1 MVLFRQKIAFQKGT
15 VMVVPVILV
24 KTAVGY
30 QQLFALKI
38 SRFCTSFFLCQILFN
53 GLQLIFSR
61 PAEFDAVQVGGIV
74 NHTDADIEQAARQ
87 HQGVQMA
94 VVRKGTVADRHK
106 SVVSAE
112 IKGARPC
119 IFESLRADDG
129 KGFALRAVN
138 RFNIRTGK
146 SPFGDKVQAGRKFE
160 ISQSLYVLQR
170 LLFNKENRVE
180 YRIIVKGG
188 RIKSFPFIRY
198 LFDGIIVRLCFLMH
212 ETSQRPILIYLKAI
226 IVFVFQFAYCPCMF
240 TDIIRIL
247 FIHPSQDTGHDQ
259 HGYKSD

>member
-1 MVLFRQKIAFQKGT
+1 M
-15 VMVVPVILV
+15 
-24 KTAVGY
+24 
-30 QQLFALKI
+30 
-38 SRFCTSFFLCQILFN
+38 
-53 GLQLIFSR
+53 
-61 PAEFDAVQVGGIV
+61 QVGGIV
-74 NHTDADIEQAARQ
+74 NHTAADIEQAARQ

-138 RFNIRTGK
+138 RFNVRTGK

-160 ISQSLYVLQR
+160 ISQSPCVLQR

-198 LFDGIIVRLCFLMH
+198 LFDGIIVRLYVWTKTCWY
-212 ETSQRPILIYLKAI
+212 RPILIDPEAGMGMVVSVYRR
-226 IVFVFQFAYCPCMF
+226 PWMF
-240 TDIIRIL
+240 MDIIRIL
-247 FIHPSQDTGHDQ
+247 FLLPGQDFGQDQ
-259 HGYKSD
+259 HGYKSDH